1 MKNGRNIRKSMGW
14 ALICLLAAGVPAHAT
29 WNWKLIGAIACTVGG
44 VGVGFAGVP
53 TVGVAL
59 IGLQGALLGRAVQV
73 ASDPV
78 LAGSTNVPPTYAG
91 PTGPEVCADGGLSC
105 PAAQALLRLEVPP
118 IAIDPAWTP
127 EEIAFVA
134 AANRVI
140 EDGNLFARHS
150 RGGASIEV
158 KTRDLQLMT
167 ASLHEAAEAYDRLN
181 LSFALTQDD
190 IDGFQGSIEDAGLPP
205 AEQSFWEST
214 NLTPA
219 EVNAVA
225 QFLAQTHLELRDPS
239 VSMSRILHE
248 EAAELAGK

>member
-1 MKNGRNIRKSMGW
+1 MKNARNIRKSMGW
-14 ALICLLAAGVPAHAT
+14 ALICLLAAGVPAHAF
-29 WNWKLIGAIACTVGG
+29 NWRAFGAVLSTVGG
-44 VGVGFAGVP
+44 VGIGLTGNIP
-53 TVGVAL
+53 IGLAL
-59 IGLQGALLGRAVQV
+59 IGLQGALLRV
-73 ASDPV
+73 ATQSQSDPV
-78 LAGSTNVPPTYAG
+78 LAGSTNIPPTYAG
-91 PTGPEVCADGGLSC
+91 STGPEVCADGTLSC

-127 EEIAFVA
+127 EQVAFVA

-150 RGGASIEV
+150 RAGASIEV
-158 KTRDLQLMT
+158 KKQDLRLMA
-167 ASLHEAAEAYDRLN
+167 ASLHTAAKAYDRLN
-181 LSFALTQDD
+181 LSYALTQDH

-225 QFLAQTHLELRDPS
+225 QFLAQVHLELGDPS

-248 EAAELAGK
+248 EAAALAGK